1 MTFKKIAL
9 SLICFFIFIFTH
21 TASAQNKVN
30 ITGQVK
36 DAQTKEVLEF
46 CTVSVYNTADSLMA
60 GAITDDKGFFD
71 IPVSQGAYRIVFSF
85 MGYKND
91 TTPTITVMQNTF
103 LGVFKLTADVKML
116 NEFTVKTS
124 SRENLIDK
132 DIQVVTDK
140 MKEGTS
146 NTKEVLDKI
155 PGVDYDRYSNAI
167 KVDNDSKVII
177 LVDGLEKD
185 QEYIKNLSPDR
196 LKKIEILR
204 DPGGR
209 YALEGYSAVINVV
222 LKKNYQGVELFLSNE
237 SMFDT
242 DTKDKKKM
250 LIINNGSG
258 TLNYTYN
265 KFNVYTKFGN
275 YYNNFDLP
283 SSSRKEYDYGLVIEN
298 NTPSNKLL
306 NTKVLQ
312 LTNNYTFG
320 ADYYINPKHTVSF
333 ESNLSGQPSKH
344 NITDILLD
352 NKYYNNETLISNFS
366 SESKSV
372 SGSNS
377 SYNSLFYQGILD
389 EKNTLNSNFTFSN
402 YAYNYTNEYLEST
415 LYHRL
420 ENGINKKEGTKFYLE
435 YFHTFGP
442 KTNIQLGYGNTWEN
456 QHNNFTID
464 TVRSV
469 FEYSDM
475 RHKLYSYFAWQIG
488 KKTGIKIGCAGE
500 TSAPKT
506 SVQKNNYLIF
516 LPYAD
521 LKFDV
526 SQMLN
531 LKLKYRAASAY
542 PSMEQTNPFTYTI
555 DQQSIKT
562 GNPKLRP
569 EVTHKISLQANIL
582 GGLASLE
589 PYFHFSNNYITETGF
604 LKNDSIFEYG
614 YSNMGKYKNYGLQ
627 SNITIP
633 FGKSVFLQTTLN
645 WYNSSITFNSK
656 TNDIKNFALSEQ
668 LIYTKEKT
676 GFVAGLQYQ
685 KNLQKFITAQGYN
698 KGDND
703 FWIAFVQQP
712 FFKQKLNLTLIYFLP
727 INWGVDFN
735 QGSFIKTANYTE
747 TRSNDIS
754 FLKNIVMLQASY
766 RFNKGK
772 NINKTEKNV
781 EQENN
786 NKKKFL

>member
-1 MTFKKIAL
+1 MTLKIITK
-9 SLICFFIFIFTH
+9 SLICLFFLTSAYIS
-21 TASAQNKVN
+21 SAQSKVD

-36 DAQTKEVLEF
+36 DAQSKDILEF
-46 CTVSVYNTADSLMA
+46 CTVSVYNATDSLIA
-60 GAITDDKGFFD
+60 GAITDDKGFFN
-71 IPVSQGAYRIVFSF
+71 IPVNPGAYHIIFSF

-91 TTPTITVMQNTF
+91 TTSNIKVMQNTF
-103 LGVFKLTADVKML
+103 LGVFKLEPDVKML

-124 SRENLIDK
+124 SRENLIDR

-140 MKEGTS
+140 MKEGTA

-167 KVDNDSKVII
+167 KVDNDAKVII

-196 LKKIEILR
+196 LKKIEIIR

-209 YALEGYSAVINVV
+209 YALEGYSAVINVI
-222 LKKNYQGVELFLSNE
+222 LKKNYQGVELYLSDE

-242 DTKDKKKM
+242 DTKNKKKV
-250 LIINNGSG
+250 LIINSGSG

-265 KFNVYTKFGN
+265 KFNIYSKFGS
-275 YYNNFDLP
+275 YFSDFDLP
-283 SSSRKEYDYGLVIEN
+283 SSSRKEYDYGLIIEN
-298 NTPSNKLL
+298 NPPSNNLL
-306 NTKVLQ
+306 NTKVKQ

-333 ESNLSGQPSKH
+333 ESNLSGQPAKQ
-344 NITDILLD
+344 NITDVLLD
-352 NKYYNNETLISNFS
+352 NKYFNNETLISNFS

-389 EKNTLNSNFTFSN
+389 ENNTINSNFTFSN
-402 YAYNYTNEYLEST
+402 YTYDYTNEYLESS

-420 ENGINKKEGTKFYLE
+420 ENGINKKNGTKFYME
-435 YFHTFGP
+435 YFHTFSP
-442 KTNIQLGYGNTWEN
+442 KTNIQLGYGNTWES

-464 TVRSV
+464 TIRSA
-469 FEYSDM
+469 FEYSNM
-475 RHKLYSYFAWQIG
+475 RHKLYSYFAWQVG
-488 KKTGIKIGCAGE
+488 KKTGIKIGGAGE

-506 SVQKNNYLIF
+506 SVQKNSYLIF

-521 LKFDV
+521 LKYDM

-531 LKLKYRAASAY
+531 LKLKYRAASNY
-542 PSMEQTNPFTYTI
+542 PSMDQTNPFTYTI

-562 GNPKLRP
+562 GNPNLRP

-582 GGLASLE
+582 GGLASIE
-589 PYFHFSNNYITETGF
+589 PYFHFSNNYITETGV

-614 YSNMGKYKNYGLQ
+614 YSNMGKYKNYGVQ
-627 SNITIP
+627 TNITIP
-633 FGKSVFLQTTLN
+633 FGKSIFLQTTLN
-645 WYNSSITFNSK
+645 LYNSSITYNNK
-656 TNDIKNFALSEQ
+656 TNNLKDFTLSEQ

-676 GFVAGLQYQ
+676 GLLVGLQYQ
-685 KNLQKFITAQGYN
+685 KNLQKYITAQGYN

-703 FWIAFVQQP
+703 FWIAFIQQP
-712 FFKQKLNLTLIYFLP
+712 FFKQKLNIMLIYFLP
-727 INWGVDFN
+727 ISWGVSFD
-735 QGSFIKTANYTE
+735 QGSYIKTDNYIE

-772 NINKTEKNV
+772 NINKTEKNI